1 MRRSTLILSLSF
13 CVLVLMTPLLMWLAG
28 RWLSFVD
35 ERWMDALGSLSFTV
49 PIGLA
54 LAAIVLA
61 IHGVLLNRFLAEEAF
76 DLLAE
81 EAAAADAA
89 LVGASVPGR
98 PPTGGAPMGS
108 GAAGGSAVATAP
120 PPAPGTQMAPPPEQA
135 AAPPAPKDKK
145 KQGKAAK
152 SASRMG
158 KRTVRK
164 VKSRG
169 KGAVRRQLRS
179 QMPRF

>member
-1 MRRSTLILSLSF
+1 MRRSTLILALSF
-13 CVLVLMTPLLMWLAG
+13 CVLVLTTPMLMWLAG

-76 DLLAE
+76 DLLAAD
-81 EAAAADAA
+81 AAAADAA
-89 LVGASVPGR
+89 MAGAAVPGR
-98 PPTGGAPMGS
+98 APTGGVSVG
-108 GAAGGSAVATAP
+108 AGGTAVATAP
-120 PPAPGTQMAPPPEQA
+120 PPAPGSQMPPPADQTAE
-135 AAPPAPKDKK
+135 PSAPKDKK

-152 SASRMG
+152 SASKMG

-169 KGAVRRQLRS
+169 KSAVRRQVRS
-179 QMPRF
+179 QLPRF